1 MGDYLPF
8 LSALQMRESMP
19 PLTRLR
25 PPTNAYTPSP
35 LVISKNGG
43 RCDPHREGLPYN
55 LRYVLPSPSMDSG
68 GRTVSVLRGE
78 QEIPGESHR
87 STQPTMVSVV
97 SVARQNMKR
106 PKYSEFEDGKAQE
119 KAEDGQKSRACAY
132 RYAHIYFEEEVHI
145 FSSAQGRTIRCPR
158 WTVVQA
164 RGFNVSTRRPQIG

>member
-1 MGDYLPF
+1 MWKAGGSRMGDYLPF

-35 LVISKNGG
+35 LVISKNGRSVRPPQRG
-43 RCDPHREGLPYN
+43 APVQST
-55 LRYVLPSPSMDSG
+55 LRLTFPVHGQWWSNC
-68 GRTVSVLRGE
+68 VSVLRGE

-158 WTVVQA
+158 
-164 RGFNVSTRRPQIG
+164 